1 MYETAY
7 PVAAVHQTLVS
18 LYKTRHVT
26 SILASAGH
34 TCICKGIPWR
44 ALEMVEYWFSSCQ
57 SSDPFFTHI
66 VFGVSIGF
74 VHLDANP
81 RLLRLRKACPQL
93 PPKRPKL
100 HSSTSPLSWL
110 PYSML
115 EKHEV
120 AQVMVINDIL
130 HLLSRSVC
138 TGVSISFFPLQD
150 KRFDRG
156 RWSPFSAILHLLR
169 QKTLAWRIRHSLSNR
184 EPDKVQI
191 SSRS

>member
-34 TCICKGIPWR
+34 TCICKGILWR

-74 VHLDANP
+74 VHLDAIP

-110 PYSML
+110 QYSML

-120 AQVMVINDIL
+120 AQVMVINDGFTPAVTKRL
-130 HLLSRSVC
+130 YRSVDFLLSSARQEIRSRQMVTLLC
-138 TGVSISFFPLQD
+138 HSPPPTPEDACLAYSTQPL
-150 KRFDRG
+150 K
-156 RWSPFSAILHLLR
+156 
-169 QKTLAWRIRHSLSNR
+169 
-184 EPDKVQI
+184 
-191 SSRS
+191 SRA